1 MSSEATVLYDA
12 PGPKAKR
19 LYVIIGVITVVAVV
33 GLLAFAILKLA
44 EAGQFAPRLWANFTQ
59 PAIIELLLN
68 GLLSTLRAF
77 GLAAVGAVALG
88 LILAF
93 GRLSDH
99 KWISVPVTWITELF
113 RAIPVLIFMMLMYYG
128 LPAVGVRMTPYWAVV
143 IALILYNGSVL
154 AEVFRA
160 GVQALPKGQ
169 SEAGYSIGLRKT
181 QVMLMILL
189 PQAVRNMLPVIIAQL
204 VVALKDT
211 ALGFLITYQ
220 ELLYAIQAIGNDFL
234 RGSPLIPA
242 TIVGG
247 SLYVGVCLLLSGF
260 AVWLERRL
268 RRSKKASDDP
278 APAEAIQDGRAV

>member
-19 LYVIIGVITVVAVV
+19 LYVIIGVITVVAVL

-169 SEAGYSIGLRKT
+169 NEAGYSIGLRKT

-268 RRSKKASDDP
+268 RRSKKASDAP

>member
-19 LYVIIGVITVVAVV
+19 LYVIIGVITVVAVL

-242 TIVGG
+242 TIIGG

-268 RRSKKASDDP
+268 RRSKKASDAP